1 MWDSFYA
8 IFKISLKAIFANK
21 MRAALT
27 SLGIVIGVSAVIT
40 MLAVGSG
47 AQKSVTDS
55 VARFGTNILFLRQ
68 PWDLDESISSPKDVT
83 MDDVYAIRQ
92 IDGVA
97 AAAPYITTSFDV
109 KYSNTSVSLS
119 VLATDPDI
127 FLTYDWPVE
136 SGRQFT
142 QREVNDYAQV
152 IVLGASAAQTIFSDV
167 DPLNKTVVL
176 DNIPFKVVGV
186 MKKNGQGGMGFDMDE
201 GTLIP
206 YTTGKV
212 KMNTG
217 WNKSDRRALDRVII
231 RVKDFNTIEQ
241 TKEEIANT
249 VRNTHKIHPLAE
261 DDFQL
266 DDFASFVEEA
276 KAASKTMGILLGVI
290 GAVSLLVGGIGVMNI
305 MLVSVTER
313 TREIGIRMA
322 IGATSADI
330 RLQFLAEAVTLSCIG
345 GLIGVLIG
353 IVATLVVAANSTS
366 IPAQLSIPSIFI
378 AFGFSA
384 ATGIFF
390 GYYPAYKASKLTPID
405 ALRYE

>member
-1 MWDSFYA
+1 MLDTFYS
-8 IFKISLKAIFANK
+8 IFRLSLKAIAANK

-27 SLGIVIGVSAVIT
+27 SLGIVIGVAAVIT

-47 AQKSVTDS
+47 TQKSMAERFS
-55 VARFGTNILFLRQ
+55 RFGTNILYLRQ

-83 MDDVYAIRQ
+83 MTDVLAIRKLP
-92 IDGVA
+92 GVE
-97 AAAPYITTSFDV
+97 AAAPYINSGFDV
-109 KYSNTSVSLS
+109 KYGFTSTSLD
-119 VLATDPDI
+119 VLATDTDI
-127 FLTYDWPVE
+127 FKTYDWELE
-136 SGRQFT
+136 SGRYFNEK
-142 QREVNDYAQV
+142 EVDSYAQV
-152 IVLGASAAQTIFSDV
+152 MVLGATAAQTIFNDM
-167 DPLNKTVVL
+167 DPLDRTVVL
-176 DNIPFKVVGV
+176 DDIPFKVVGL

-201 GTLIP
+201 GALIP

-212 KMNTG
+212 KMNAG

-231 RVKDFNTIEQ
+231 RVKDFNTIED
-241 TKEEIANT
+241 TKLDIMNT
-249 VRNTHKIHPLAE
+249 VRNTHRIHPLAA

-276 KAASKTMGILLGVI
+276 KSASKTMGILLGVI

-345 GLIGVLIG
+345 GLIGVVLGVG
-353 IVATLVVAANSTS
+353 ISLFVGAHSTS
-366 IPAQLSIPSIFI
+366 IPVELSLFSII
-378 AFGFSA
+378 LSVGFSA
-384 ATGIFF
+384 ATGVFF
-390 GYYPAYKASKLTPID
+390 GFYPAYKASKLTPID

>member
-1 MWDSFYA
+1 MWDSFYS

-47 AQKSVTDS
+47 AQKSVSDS
-55 VARFGTNILFLRQ
+55 VSRFGTNILFLRQ

-83 MDDVYAIRQ
+83 MDDVVAIREVP
-92 IDGVA
+92 GVS
-97 AAAPYITTSFDV
+97 AAAPYISTGFDV
-109 KYSNTSVSLS
+109 KYRNTSVSLG
-119 VLATDPDI
+119 VLATDTDI
-127 FLTYDWPVE
+127 FKTYDWPIE

-142 QREVNDYAQV
+142 EKEISEYAQV
-152 IVLGASAAQTIFSDV
+152 MVIGASAAKTIFSDV
-167 DPLNKTVVL
+167 DPMGKTVVL

-186 MKKNGQGGMGFDMDE
+186 VQKTGQSGMGFDMDE
-201 GTLIP
+201 GALIP

-212 KMNTG
+212 KMNAG
-217 WNKSDRRALDRVII
+217 WNSSNRRALDRVVIK
-231 RVKDFNTIEQ
+231 VADFNTIEN
-241 TKEEIANT
+241 TKVDIQNA
-249 VRNTHKIHPLAE
+249 VRNTHRIHPLAK

-266 DDFASFVEEA
+266 DDFASFIEQA
-276 KAASKTMGILLGVI
+276 KTMGKTMSLLLGAI
-290 GAVSLLVGGIGVMNI
+290 GAVSLIVGGIGVMNI

-322 IGATSADI
+322 IGATGWDI
-330 RLQFLAEAVTLSCIG
+330 CMQFLVESVTLSCIG
-345 GLIGVLIG
+345 GLIGIIVGVG
-353 IVATLVVAANSTS
+353 ITLLVAANSS
-366 IPAQLSIPSIFI
+366 IPADLNIS
-378 AFGFSA
+378 AVLLAVGFSA

-390 GYYPAYKASKLTPID
+390 GFYPAYKASKLTPID

>member
-1 MWDSFYA
+1 MWDSFYS

-47 AQKSVTDS
+47 AQKSVSDS
-55 VARFGTNILFLRQ
+55 VSRFGTNILFLRQ

-83 MDDVYAIRQ
+83 MDDVLAIREVP
-92 IDGVA
+92 GVS
-97 AAAPYITTSFDV
+97 AAAPYISTGFDV
-109 KYSNTSVSLS
+109 KYRNTSVSLG
-119 VLATDPDI
+119 VLATDTDI
-127 FLTYDWPVE
+127 FKTYDWPIE

-142 QREVNDYAQV
+142 EKEISEYAQIMV
-152 IVLGASAAQTIFSDV
+152 IGASAAKTIFSDV
-167 DPLNKTVVL
+167 DPLNKVVVL

-186 MKKNGQGGMGFDMDE
+186 VQKTGQSGMGFDMDE
-201 GTLIP
+201 GALIP

-212 KMNTG
+212 KMNAG
-217 WNKSDRRALDRVII
+217 WNSSNRRALDRVVIK
-231 RVKDFNTIEQ
+231 VADFNTIEN
-241 TKEEIANT
+241 TKVDIQNA
-249 VRNTHKIHPLAE
+249 VRNTHRIHPLAK

-266 DDFASFVEEA
+266 DDFASFIEQA
-276 KAASKTMGILLGVI
+276 KTMGKTMSLLLGAI
-290 GAVSLLVGGIGVMNI
+290 GAVSLIVGGIGVMNI

-322 IGATSADI
+322 IGATGWDI
-330 RLQFLAEAVTLSCIG
+330 CMQFLVESVTLSCIG
-345 GLIGVLIG
+345 GLIGIIVGVG
-353 IVATLVVAANSTS
+353 ITLLVAANSS
-366 IPAQLSIPSIFI
+366 IPADLNIS
-378 AFGFSA
+378 AVLLAVGFSA

-390 GYYPAYKASKLTPID
+390 GFYPAYKASKLTPID